1 MDLSR
6 FFIDRP
12 IFASVLSIMIFLA
25 GLICL
30 PLLPISEYPEVV
42 PPSVQVRA
50 SFPGASPKVVAETVA
65 TPLEEQING
74 VENMLYMSSQATT
87 NGSLALTV
95 TFKLGTDPDLAQQLV
110 QNRINQAL
118 PRLPDIVRQIG
129 VNAVKS
135 SSELTM
141 VVHLISPNDQHD
153 SNYLRNYATL
163 NIKDKLTRLPGV
175 GNVSQF
181 GGGDYALRI
190 WLNPGKLSAR
200 GLTPQDVVA
209 AVREQNVQA
218 AAGALASE
226 PNNGEIAFELPITAQ
241 GRLSTVEEFQNI
253 IVKTDGRGGT
263 VFLKDVARIELGAN
277 QYSLR
282 SLLNGKQAAALAIFQ
297 APGSN
302 ALAVSDAVRATMA
315 ELKPSFPAGV
325 DYQIIYDPTQFVRTS
340 IEKVVTTLI
349 EALILVVIVVIVFL
363 QTWRASIIPLLAVP
377 VSIIGTFAVMYAFGF
392 SINNL
397 TLFGLVL
404 AIGIVVDDAI
414 VVVENVERNIAKGLS
429 AHDATVIAM
438 QEVSGPIIAIA
449 LTLCAVFIPLAFIA
463 GLTGQFYQQFAVTIA
478 ISTVISAFNSLTLS
492 PALAAMLLQ
501 PHHAKPDWLTRQI
514 NRIFGRFFNWFNQ
527 IFTRK
532 GESYEAN
539 VAKLFKRKALGLG
552 AYLVIILLA
561 LGLFKVTPSGYI
573 PTQDKQYLVAFA
585 QLPPGSSLERT
596 QKVID
601 TMTDIALKH
610 EGVENAIAFPGLSI
624 AGFSNSSNAGI
635 VFMGL
640 KPFENRKSWS
650 LYGPAI
656 AGQLMGQLNG
666 AIPEAFVGVFPPP
679 PVSGLGTIGGF
690 KIQLQ
695 DRSDLGDAALY
706 QATQA
711 VIGRAY
717 QTPEL
722 AGIFSSFE
730 INVPQLYA
738 NLNREKAKQ
747 LGVNIDDVFA
757 TMQVALG
764 SLYINDFNKFG
775 RTYQVIAQADAPY
788 RAEVDDILNL
798 KVKSRTTGELIPL
811 GSLMNVENSFGPDRA
826 IRYNLFRSSDIN
838 AGPAPGF
845 SSGQA
850 QAAMEKILAETL
862 PAGIGYEYTD
872 LAYQQII
879 SGSTEIYIFTLCI
892 LLVFLVLAAQYE
904 SLVLPLAIILIV
916 PVVLFCG
923 LFGVWITGG
932 DNNIFTQI
940 GLIVLVGLACKNA
953 ILIVEFA
960 RELEL
965 AGKGIIEAALE
976 ACRLRL
982 RPILMTSFAFIM
994 GVIPLVFSSGA
1005 GMEMRMAI
1013 GITVF
1018 SGMLGVTFLGL
1029 FFTPLFYVVLRF
1041 ASGGKPMHSANA
1053 CTLQHEELAQL
1064 EKSKPTKSPSK
1075 GGKTHA

>member
-1 MDLSR
+1 
-6 FFIDRP
+6 
-12 IFASVLSIMIFLA
+12 
-25 GLICL
+25 L

-118 PRLPDIVRQIG
+118 PRLPDIVRQLG

-141 VVHLISPNDQHD
+141 VVHITSPNDQHD

-163 NIKDKLTRLPGV
+163 NIKDRLTRLPGV

-218 AAGALASE
+218 AAGTLAAQPSQ
-226 PNNGEIAFELPITAQ
+226 GEIAFELPITAQ
-241 GRLSTVEEFQNI
+241 GRLASVEEFENI
-253 IVKTDGRGGT
+253 IVKTDGTGGT
-263 VFLKDVARIELGAN
+263 VFLKDVARVELGAN

-282 SLLNGKQAAALAIFQ
+282 SQLNGKQAAALAIFQ

-302 ALAVSDAVRATMA
+302 ALAISDAVRQTMA

-325 DYQIIYDPTQFVRTS
+325 DYDIIYDPTQFVRTS
-340 IEKVVTTLI
+340 IEKVIHTLV
-349 EALILVVIVVIVFL
+349 EALLLVVLVVIVFL

-377 VSIIGTFAVMYAFGF
+377 VSIVGTFAVMYLLGF

-501 PHHAKPDWLTRQI
+501 PHGAKPDWLTRQI
-514 NRIFGRFFNWFNQ
+514 NRVFGRFFAWFNRV
-527 IFTRK
+527 FTRS
-532 GESYEAN
+532 GERYEAN
-539 VAKLFKRKALGLG
+539 VASLFKRKALGLG
-552 AYLVIILLA
+552 AYVAIILLA
-561 LGLFKVTPSGYI
+561 FGLFKVTPSGYV

-585 QLPPGSSLERT
+585 QLPAGSSLDRT
-596 QKVID
+596 QKVMD
-601 TMTDIALKH
+601 TMTAIALQTP
-610 EGVENAIAFPGLSI
+610 GVQNAIAFPGLSI

-640 KPFENRKSWS
+640 QPFAERKTWD

-656 AGQLMGQLNG
+656 AGKLMGQLNG

-690 KIQLQ
+690 KLQLQ
-695 DRSDLGDAALY
+695 DRADLGDAALY

-717 QTPEL
+717 QTKEL

-757 TMQVALG
+757 TMQIALG
-764 SLYINDFNKFG
+764 SFYINDFNKFG
-775 RTYQVIAQADAPY
+775 RTYQVIAQADAPF
-788 RAEVDDILNL
+788 RAQVDDILNL
-798 KVKSRTTGELIPL
+798 KVKSRTTGQLIPL

-826 IRYNLFRSSDIN
+826 IRYNLFRAADIN

-879 SGSTEIYIFTLCI
+879 SGNTEVYIFALCI

-904 SLVLPLAIILIV
+904 SLVLPVAIILIV
-916 PVVLFCG
+916 PVVLLCG

-965 AGKGIIEAALE
+965 AGKGIVESALE

-994 GVIPLVFSSGA
+994 GVVPLVFSSGA
-1005 GMEMRMAI
+1005 GMEMRQAI

-1018 SGMLGVTFLGL
+1018 SGMVGVTFLGL
-1029 FFTPLFYVVLRF
+1029 FFTPLFYVVLRYL
-1041 ASGGKPMHSANA
+1041 SGGKPMHSASA
-1053 CTLQHEELAQL
+1053 CTLQHAELEEL
-1064 EKSKPTKSPSK
+1064 KKPTKGKSK
-1075 GGKTHA
+1075 EGKSHA